1 MSLSVKDQVLRRV
14 AERRVTYPRALFGDE
29 DIFDGPLRQVNLFSS
44 GLTGLGHGNAP
55 PYLDEDAVRRRLY
68 WNQAMRDRSPSPS
81 RRVRRAIDEQMVL
94 RSGGAKEDLPDRCE
108 ILAVLDE
115 DMLI

>member
-1 MSLSVKDQVLRRV
+1 MV
-14 AERRVTYPRALFGDE
+14 LFGAE
-29 DIFDGPLRQVNLFSS
+29 DIFDGPLRPVNLFSS
-44 GLTGLGHGNAP
+44 GLTGLGHGTTP
-55 PYLDEDAVRRRLY
+55 PYLDEDAVQRRLY

-81 RRVRRAIDEQMVL
+81 RRLRRAIDEQMVL
-94 RSGGAKEDLPDRCE
+94 RSGGTKEDLPDRCE

>member
-1 MSLSVKDQVLRRV
+1 
-14 AERRVTYPRALFGDE
+14 
-29 DIFDGPLRQVNLFSS
+29 
-44 GLTGLGHGNAP
+44 
-55 PYLDEDAVRRRLY
+55 
-68 WNQAMRDRSPSPS
+68 MRDRSPSPS
-81 RRVRRAIDEQMVL
+81 RRVRRAIDEQMVM